1 MSLPINWDIIGN
13 PVNWV
18 VLFLMV
24 AIAFIGAGYIVSS
37 AKLPS

>member
-1 MSLPINWDIIGN
+1 MQILNTELIKN

-24 AIAFIGAGYIVSS
+24 AIAYIGAGYIVAS
-37 AKLPS
+37 AKLP

>member
-1 MSLPINWDIIGN
+1 MQIVNTEIMSN
-13 PVNWV
+13 PLNWV

-24 AIAFIGAGYIVSS
+24 AIAYIGAGYIVSS

>member
-1 MSLPINWDIIGN
+1 MQILNTEIMSN
-13 PVNWV
+13 PLNWV

-24 AIAFIGAGYIVSS
+24 AIAYIGAGYIVSS

>member
-1 MSLPINWDIIGN
+1 MQIVNTEILSN
-13 PVNWV
+13 PLNWV

-24 AIAFIGAGYIVSS
+24 AIAYIGAGYIVSS

>member
-1 MSLPINWDIIGN
+1 MQIVNTEILGN
-13 PVNWV
+13 PLNWV

-24 AIAFIGAGYIVSS
+24 AIAYIGAGYIVSS